1 MLVAVLVDA
10 VTLVGVVG
18 AVVSVV
24 GGEGELLGGGELLD
38 GGGVVASHAAVV
50 TESVDAGPASP
61 DPSIPA
67 TEYTYFVPHVLPPSL
82 HEFV

>member
-10 VTLVGVVG
+10 VTLAGFVG
-18 AVVSVV
+18 AVVSV
-24 GGEGELLGGGELLD
+24 EGGGAASSAG

-50 TESVDAGPASP
+50 TESVDAGPALP
-61 DPSIPA
+61 DASTPT